1 MKRLGGSELGDKY
14 KGRKGWN
21 EGTRTSRKK
30 RIKIR
35 RMIKV
40 EKSGKRKRES
50 RKKGQRES
58 ENWDGGKRTRKMI
71 EKGLK
76 KEKEGEM

>member
-14 KGRKGWN
+14 KGRKGRN
-21 EGTRTSRKK
+21 KGTRTSRKK

-50 RKKGQRES
+50 RKKGQRDS
-58 ENWDGGKRTRKMI
+58 EN
-71 EKGLK
+71 
-76 KEKEGEM
+76 

>member
-1 MKRLGGSELGDKY
+1 
-14 KGRKGWN
+14 
-21 EGTRTSRKK
+21 
-30 RIKIR
+30 
-35 RMIKV
+35 MIKV

-71 EKGLK
+71 EKGGNVI
-76 KEKEGEM
+76 KEREGRGKVK